1 MLMRML
7 VKTTQAFRNS
17 PPMSGRFGLIACG
30 GVCVYPLSAVVL
42 IMVPPLRRVTFGKRR
57 VSDHPKSNQKVLA
70 LPYGRLAKARRCP
83 HSGTVLGARRD
94 GPSMAHR
101 GWRGVL
107 PRHPHNSTCVRP
119 SVMGIR
125 VVWTYVWLQQKQK
138 QNPSQTPQNPAQNV
152 LAPTYKPLTS
162 RTRLRSIA
170 QRSQTLHTRSV

>member
-1 MLMRML
+1 MPDMYPVCQLFCEAPAAMP
-7 VKTTQAFRNS
+7 S
-17 PPMSGRFGLIACG
+17 PYPFDMSR
-30 GVCVYPLSAVVL
+30 LSTGSAL
-42 IMVPPLRRVTFGKRR
+42 TAGHFFQTPKKSPKR
-57 VSDHPKSNQKVLA
+57 LA
-70 LPYGRLAKARRCP
+70 LPYGRLAQARWFP
-83 HSGTVLGARRD
+83 HSGTVMGARRD

-107 PRHPHNSTCVRP
+107 PRHPHNSTCVLP

-162 RTRLRSIA
+162 RTRLRSIT
-170 QRSQTLHTRSV
+170 QRSQNRNTRFT